1 MLRIYMF
8 IPYRRARMI
17 WQRSRTYN
25 YMIKFMC
32 CGKASRCNLFLAP
45 RLFLIWGWVVSL
57 VQGQLIIILAHT
69 TCYLI
74 CISNS
79 PQGYESDWLRCQLD
93 FLYMSPSVKRLR
105 EDDDNAASEKRLS
118 YYIHF
123 DASSFM
129 SAGQYDDFLLPCR
142 NSSYYSLQEVG

>member
-1 MLRIYMF
+1 
-8 IPYRRARMI
+8 
-17 WQRSRTYN
+17 
-25 YMIKFMC
+25 MIKFMC
-32 CGKASRCNLFLAP
+32 CGKSSRCNLFLAP

-79 PQGYESDWLRCQLD
+79 PQGYESDWLSCQLD

-123 DASSFM
+123 YVCRTVWWFLTTLSKQQLLFVARGGLSPTESDSKSS
-129 SAGQYDDFLLPCR
+129 
-142 NSSYYSLQEVG
+142 SLFQS

>member
-1 MLRIYMF
+1 
-8 IPYRRARMI
+8 
-17 WQRSRTYN
+17 
-25 YMIKFMC
+25 MIKFMC

-118 YYIHF
+118 
-123 DASSFM
+123 FM
-129 SAGQYDDFLLPCR
+129 HLVLCLQDSMMI
-142 NSSYYSLQEVG
+142 SYYLVETTVTIRCKRWVITHGVWF

>member
-1 MLRIYMF
+1 
-8 IPYRRARMI
+8 
-17 WQRSRTYN
+17 
-25 YMIKFMC
+25 MIKFMC

-45 RLFLIWGWVVSL
+45 RLFLIWGWVISL

-79 PQGYESDWLRCQLD
+79 PQGYESDWLRCQLLD

-129 SAGQYDDFLLPCR
+129 SAGHARTVWWFLTTLSIQQLLFVARGGLLPTESDSK
-142 NSSYYSLQEVG
+142 SSSLFQS

>member
-1 MLRIYMF
+1 
-8 IPYRRARMI
+8 
-17 WQRSRTYN
+17 
-25 YMIKFMC
+25 MIKFMC
-32 CGKASRCNLFLAP
+32 CGKAWRCNLFLAP

-123 DASSFM
+123 YVCRTVWWFLTTLSKQQLLFVAR
-129 SAGQYDDFLLPCR
+129 GGLLPTESDSK
-142 NSSYYSLQEVG
+142 SSSRFQS

>member
-1 MLRIYMF
+1 
-8 IPYRRARMI
+8 
-17 WQRSRTYN
+17 
-25 YMIKFMC
+25 MIKFMC

-79 PQGYESDWLRCQLD
+79 PQGYESDWLSCQLD

-118 YYIHF
+118 
-123 DASSFM
+123 FM
-129 SAGQYDDFLLPCR
+129 HLVLCLQDSMMI
-142 NSSYYSLQEVG
+142 SYYLVETTVTIRCKRWVITHGVWF

>member
-1 MLRIYMF
+1 
-8 IPYRRARMI
+8 
-17 WQRSRTYN
+17 
-25 YMIKFMC
+25 MIKFMC

-118 YYIHF
+118 
-123 DASSFM
+123 FM
-129 SAGQYDDFLLPCR
+129 HLVLCLQDSMMI
-142 NSSYYSLQEVG
+142 SYYLIETAVTIRCKRWVNTHGVWF

>member
-1 MLRIYMF
+1 
-8 IPYRRARMI
+8 
-17 WQRSRTYN
+17 
-25 YMIKFMC
+25 MIKFMC

-105 EDDDNAASEKRLS
+105 EDEDNAASEKRLS
-118 YYIHF
+118 
-123 DASSFM
+123 FM
-129 SAGQYDDFLLPCR
+129 HLVLCLQDSMMI
-142 NSSYYSLQEVG
+142 SYYLVETTVTIRCKRWVFTHGVWF

>member
-1 MLRIYMF
+1 
-8 IPYRRARMI
+8 
-17 WQRSRTYN
+17 
-25 YMIKFMC
+25 MIKFMC

-45 RLFLIWGWVVSL
+45 RLFLIWGWVISL

-118 YYIHF
+118 YYIILMHLVLCLQ
-123 DASSFM
+123 DTP
-129 SAGQYDDFLLPCR
+129 GQYDDFLLPCR
-142 NSSYYSLQEVG
+142 NNSYYSLQEVGYYPRSLILKVVHCFNHKKQ

>member
-1 MLRIYMF
+1 
-8 IPYRRARMI
+8 
-17 WQRSRTYN
+17 
-25 YMIKFMC
+25 MIKFMC

-79 PQGYESDWLRCQLD
+79 PQGYESDWLSCQLD

-118 YYIHF
+118 YYIILMHLVLCLQ
-123 DASSFM
+123 DSM
-129 SAGQYDDFLLPCR
+129 MI
-142 NSSYYSLQEVG
+142 SYYLVETTVTIRCKRWVITHGVWF

>member
-1 MLRIYMF
+1 
-8 IPYRRARMI
+8 
-17 WQRSRTYN
+17 
-25 YMIKFMC
+25 MIKFMC

-118 YYIHF
+118 
-123 DASSFM
+123 FM
-129 SAGQYDDFLLPCR
+129 HLVLCLQDSMMI
-142 NSSYYSLQEVG
+142 SYYLVETTVTIRCKRWVITHGVWFWR

>member
-1 MLRIYMF
+1 
-8 IPYRRARMI
+8 
-17 WQRSRTYN
+17 
-25 YMIKFMC
+25 MIKFMC

-79 PQGYESDWLRCQLD
+79 PQGYESDWLSCQLD

-123 DASSFM
+123 YVCRTVWWFLTTLSKQQLLFVARGGLIPTESDSKSS
-129 SAGQYDDFLLPCR
+129 
-142 NSSYYSLQEVG
+142 SLFQS

>member
-1 MLRIYMF
+1 
-8 IPYRRARMI
+8 
-17 WQRSRTYN
+17 
-25 YMIKFMC
+25 MIKFMC
-32 CGKASRCNLFLAP
+32 CRKASRCNLFLAP

-118 YYIHF
+118 HYIHF

-142 NSSYYSLQEVG
+142 NNSYYSLQEVGYHPRSLIPKVVHCFNPKKQ

>member
-1 MLRIYMF
+1 
-8 IPYRRARMI
+8 
-17 WQRSRTYN
+17 
-25 YMIKFMC
+25 MIKFMC

-45 RLFLIWGWVVSL
+45 RLFLIWGWVISL

-79 PQGYESDWLRCQLD
+79 PQGYESDWLRCQLG

-129 SAGQYDDFLLPCR
+129 SAGHARTVWWFLTTLSKQQLLFVARGGLLPTESDSK
-142 NSSYYSLQEVG
+142 SSSLFQS

>member
-1 MLRIYMF
+1 
-8 IPYRRARMI
+8 
-17 WQRSRTYN
+17 
-25 YMIKFMC
+25 MIKFMC

-118 YYIHF
+118 
-123 DASSFM
+123 FM
-129 SAGQYDDFLLPCR
+129 HLVLCLQDSMMIFLTTLSKQQLLFVVRGGLLPTESDSK
-142 NSSYYSLQEVG
+142 SSSLFQS

>member
-1 MLRIYMF
+1 
-8 IPYRRARMI
+8 
-17 WQRSRTYN
+17 
-25 YMIKFMC
+25 MIKFMC

-123 DASSFM
+123 YVCRTIWWFLTTLSKQQLLSVAR
-129 SAGQYDDFLLPCR
+129 GGLLPTESDSK
-142 NSSYYSLQEVG
+142 SSSLFQS